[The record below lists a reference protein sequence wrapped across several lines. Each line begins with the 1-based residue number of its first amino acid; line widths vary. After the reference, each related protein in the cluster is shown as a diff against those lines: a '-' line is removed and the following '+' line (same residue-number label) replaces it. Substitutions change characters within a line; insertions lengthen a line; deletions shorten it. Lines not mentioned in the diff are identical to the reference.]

1 MLSAKSIY
9 LLKVLLLQIWY
20 NNVPHT
26 KLVEYKGHQ
35 NWVKVSGEYLIFPG
49 GGTQFKHGALH
60 YIDFIQKV
68 ICFPCVSIQLL
79 MCAIIFSYL
88 FIINIC

>member
-1 MLSAKSIY
+1 M
-9 LLKVLLLQIWY
+9 QIWY

-35 NWVKVSGEYLIFPG
+35 NWVKVSGEYLTFPG

-60 YIDFIQKV
+60 YIDFIQEV
-68 ICFPCVSIQLL
+68 MFLSFLCVSTGVIVVQYNHSLQH
-79 MCAIIFSYL
+79 F
-88 FIINIC
+88 